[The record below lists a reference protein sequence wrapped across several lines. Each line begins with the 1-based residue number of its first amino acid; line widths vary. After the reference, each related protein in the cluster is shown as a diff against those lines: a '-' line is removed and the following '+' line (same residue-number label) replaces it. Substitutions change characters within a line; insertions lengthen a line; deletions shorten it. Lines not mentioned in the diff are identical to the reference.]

1 MWVINVLRCL
11 FWMLAWLFGLFVSSL
26 GWVLGFGCFGCLGL
40 SVLVDLGSG
49 DSDLLAVALRDLL
62 FMVGRGFPVCLLLC
76 GLGVFIVL
84 GLGLDL

>member
-40 SVLVDLGSG
+40 PVLVDLGSG
-49 DSDLLAVALRDLL
+49 DSDLLGWLCGIYCLWWAEVFLCVYC
-62 FMVGRGFPVCLLLC
+62 FVGWVCL
-76 GLGVFIVL
+76 
-84 GLGLDL
+84 

>member
-1 MWVINVLRCL
+1 MSWT
-11 FWMLAWLFGLFVSSL
+11 FLALIG
-26 GWVLGFGCFGCLGL
+26 
-40 SVLVDLGSG
+40 LGSG
-49 DSDLLAVALRDLL
+49 DSDLLAVVLRGLL